1 MNNKN
6 NTSHQAAD
14 DPQLRVGAHVLT
26 QLGRELVT
34 DPEQALLE
42 LVKNAYDADSPRC
55 EIIIDTNKSGEL
67 EQTGPRE
74 KFRSFCEDAETVS
87 VSLEDDLKDEDTVIR
102 RLRYTGSIVVRD
114 KGTGLSPKSVEDSWL
129 VVSNSVKRV
138 SQGKP
143 KPETTKGRT
152 PLGDKGLGRLGTMR
166 LGDILLLRSAQKG
179 DDKISVAWFRW
190 KDCEGAETLDRI
202 PVEISSEPN
211 SDDFSGT
218 EIIIYGLNDI
228 SEWRNKERARQLS
241 YSIASI
247 VSPFEAVK
255 TFPVSVRIDGQ
266 AYEMDQV
273 TNDLLNQAVSDFE
286 FEFEVDD
293 DGEAELHMK
302 ARFRRSLFFAANEKS
317 STIERAERAF
327 GDDNGQAFLNWL
339 NGIEDQDGLI
349 GSRKLKKYDEAKVS
363 TKQDWIIV
371 LNESVPFSK
380 VVKGSTSQIGNPGS
394 FNGALYYFNF
404 GKSGQSVTG
413 EAATREKFK
422 RLKGV
427 AILRDGFR
435 VRAGEDWLDLARSM
449 TSGSSYHLRVD
460 NTAGYFALSGREN
473 YMLTEKSDRENFVE
487 DKYYRGF
494 LAVSEYCKKF
504 ANKAQEDVRR
514 GLDEYAK
521 LTEQK
526 QTGATNM
533 TTPSAITTIKNTVK
547 AIDAASE
554 KASNLVDTQ
563 RNELDE
569 LDKAQGPLFSEE
581 QASRAIALARSGIST
596 IEKLTEDIDNMRD
609 LAAASTIVAQQIE
622 LRSDQV
628 AALVES
634 AAVGLAARGLTH
646 EIHTHLTEIERS
658 THAVRNLIRK
668 TEHADAVMPHLRHID
683 LARRTI
689 TGAASQIDPMLPR
702 TRAVKEKIP
711 LRDFVEK
718 YVAARASEFEREGI
732 SVNVVEEEAV
742 TVSMNRNRLLQV
754 LENLVTNSRYWLQ
767 DDDVPPPGKREIR
780 VLIDATGFVVLDN
793 GPGVEPKLEDSL
805 FDLFVSEKPVD
816 GPGQG
821 LGLYIVRQ
829 LLGLDGCTIELLP
842 ARNELGRRHQFR
854 VDLSKMVF
862 RESN

>member
-1 MNNKN
+1 MNNNN
-6 NTSHQAAD
+6 NTSHQAVD

-55 EIIIDTNKSGEL
+55 EIIIDTNESGEL

-74 KFRSFCEDAETVS
+74 KFRSFCEDAESVS
-87 VSLEDDLKDEDTVIR
+87 VSLENGKNDQDTVIR

-114 KGTGLSPKSVEDSWL
+114 KGTGLSPKTVEDSWL

-138 SQGKP
+138 SLGKP
-143 KPETTKGRT
+143 KPETPKGRT

-166 LGDILLLRSAQKG
+166 LGDILLLRSARKG
-179 DDKISVAWFRW
+179 DDRITVAWFRW

-211 SDDFSGT
+211 SDGFSGT
-218 EIIIYGLNDI
+218 EVIVCGINDI
-228 SEWRNKERARQLS
+228 SEWRNKDRARQLT
-241 YSIASI
+241 YSIGSI

-255 TFPVSVRIDGQ
+255 TFPISVRIDGQ

-273 TNDLLNQAVSDFE
+273 TNDLLNQAVSDFK
-286 FEFEVDD
+286 FEFDVNN
-293 DGEAELHMK
+293 DGEGKLHMK
-302 ARFRRSLFFAANEKS
+302 ARFRRSLFMASNNPDA
-317 STIERAERAF
+317 IERAERVF
-327 GDDNGQAFLNWL
+327 GEDQGEKFLNWL
-339 NGIEDQDGLI
+339 EGNENKDGLK
-349 GSRKLKKYDEAKVS
+349 GSRRLNKYDDVLTSSK
-363 TKQDWIIV
+363 KDWIIE
-371 LNESVPFSK
+371 LSESVPFSK
-380 VVKGSTSQIGNPGS
+380 VVKGSASQIGSPGS

-404 GKSGQSVTG
+404 GRSGQSTTG

-422 RLKGV
+422 RLRGI

-449 TSGSSYHLRVD
+449 TSGSTYHLRVD
-460 NTAGYFALSGREN
+460 NTAGYFALSGKRN

-487 DKYYRGF
+487 DLYYRGF
-494 LAVSEYCKKF
+494 LAVSDYCKRF

-514 GLDEYAK
+514 GLDEYAR
-521 LTEQK
+521 LTERRQA
-526 QTGATNM
+526 GATKM
-533 TTPSAITTIKNTVK
+533 TTPGALTTIKNTVK

-554 KASNLVDTQ
+554 AASKLADTQ
-563 RNELDE
+563 RNELEE

-596 IEKLTEDIDNMRD
+596 IEQLTKDIDNMRD

-646 EIHTHLTEIERS
+646 ELHTHLSEIERS
-658 THAVRNLIRK
+658 THAVRTLIRK
-668 TEHADAVMPHLRHID
+668 TELADAVMPHLRHID

-732 SVNVVEEEAV
+732 TVNVVEDEAV

-754 LENLVTNSRYWLQ
+754 LENLVANSRYWLQ
-767 DDDVPPPGKREIR
+767 NDDAPPPGKREIR

-805 FDLFVSEKPVD
+805 FDLFVSEKPID

-821 LGLYIVRQ
+821 LGLYIVTQ
-829 LLGLDGCTIELLP
+829 LLGLDGCTVELLP

-862 RESN
+862 KERN

>member
-1 MNNKN
+1 MTNNI
-6 NTSHQAAD
+6 NTSHQTIE

-55 EIIIDTNKSGEL
+55 EIVIDTNECGEL
-67 EQTGPRE
+67 EQTGPRN
-74 KFRSFCEDAETVS
+74 KFSSFCEDAETVS
-87 VSLEDDLKDEDTVIR
+87 VSLEDDHKDTVIR
-102 RLRYTGSIVVRD
+102 RLRYTGSIIVRD
-114 KGTGLSPKSVEDSWL
+114 RGTGLSPKLVENSWL

-138 SQGKP
+138 TQGKP

-166 LGDILLLRSAQKG
+166 LGDILLLRSARKG
-179 DDKISVAWFRW
+179 DDRITVAWFRW

-211 SDDFSGT
+211 SDDFFGT
-218 EIIIYGLNDI
+218 EVIIYGINDI
-228 SEWRNKERARQLS
+228 SEWCNKERSRQLS

-273 TNDLLNQAVSDFE
+273 TNDLLYQAVSDFE
-286 FEFEVDD
+286 LKFKVDD
-293 DGEAELHMK
+293 AGGRVLNMK
-302 ARFRRSLFFAANEKS
+302 ARFRRSLFMA
-317 STIERAERAF
+317 STQPEAIERAERVF
-327 GDDNGQAFLNWL
+327 GDDNGEAFLNWL
-339 NGIEDQDGLI
+339 AGNDDQDGLN
-349 GSRKLKKYDEAKVS
+349 GSRKLKKYDKANVS
-363 TKQDWIIV
+363 SKNDWIIV
-371 LNESVPFSK
+371 LKESVPFSK
-380 VVKGSTSQIGNPGS
+380 VVKSSASQIDDPGR
-394 FNGALYYFNF
+394 FDGVLYYFNF
-404 GKSGQSVTG
+404 TKSGQLATG
-413 EAATREKFK
+413 EAVTREKFK
-422 RLKGV
+422 RLKGI

-435 VRAGEDWLDLARSM
+435 VRAGEDWLDLARGM
-449 TSGSSYHLRVD
+449 TSGSTYHLRVD
-460 NTAGYFALSGREN
+460 NTAGYFALSGKEN

-487 DKYYRGF
+487 DMYYRGF
-494 LAVSEYCKKF
+494 LAVSEYFRNF

-514 GLDEYAK
+514 GLNDYAK
-521 LTEQK
+521 LKERE

-533 TTPSAITTIKNTVK
+533 TTPSAITTIKKTVK

-554 KASNLVDTQ
+554 IASNLVDTQ

-569 LDKAQGPLFSEE
+569 LDKTQGPLFSEE
-581 QASRAIALARSGIST
+581 QASRAIALARSGINT
-596 IEKLTEDIDNMRD
+596 IEKLTKDIDNMRD

-646 EIHTHLTEIERS
+646 EMHTHLSEIERS
-658 THAVRNLIRK
+658 THAVRSIIRK
-668 TEHADAVMPHLRHID
+668 TEYADAVMPHLRHID

-689 TGAASQIDPMLPR
+689 SGASSQIDPMLPR

-711 LRDFVEK
+711 LRSFVER
-718 YVAARASEFEREGI
+718 YVAARGSEFEREGI
-732 SVNVVEEEAV
+732 AVNVVEEEAV

-754 LENLVTNSRYWLQ
+754 LENLVVNSRYWLQ
-767 DDDVPPPGKREIR
+767 DSDAPPPGNREIR
-780 VLIDATGFVVLDN
+780 VLIDATGFVVSDN

-816 GPGQG
+816 GQG
-821 LGLYIVRQ
+821 LGLYILTQ
-829 LLGLDGCTIELLP
+829 LLGLDGCTVELLP
-842 ARNELGRRHQFR
+842 ARNKMGRRHQFR

-862 RESN
+862 KERN